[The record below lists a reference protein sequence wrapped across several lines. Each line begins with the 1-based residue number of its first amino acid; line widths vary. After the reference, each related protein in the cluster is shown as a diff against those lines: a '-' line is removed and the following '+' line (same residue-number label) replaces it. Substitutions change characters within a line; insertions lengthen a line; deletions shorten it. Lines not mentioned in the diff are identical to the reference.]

1 MTAFDLVIRNST
13 AITAT
18 NTMRCDIAI
27 RHGRVAALGG
37 HLATGA
43 QEIDAAGHL

>member
-1 MTAFDLVIRNST
+1 MTAFDLVNRNST